1 MSAFSPRDLLSS
13 SPREPLRSAWKYV
26 SFHSLIC
33 INFSHYTRKWPHVSP
48 AQSGG
53 PGRPAA
59 AYHGRRR
66 RHQLPRS
73 PLPASFQA
81 GWRPLTGPARP
92 AGPRPPQLDLLAV
105 TEPPPAAAEGGAP
118 LSRRLS
124 RCHGKARGEWFSVA
138 SDFQYLFG
146 IRPTYLRE
154 KKQHVEGKWQAET
167 RSLAP
172 PFSPRSVFKQGGP
185 ITLKAPD
192 QPHSIIA
199 ANPYSSIK

>member
-1 MSAFSPRDLLSS
+1 MAARLPGTMRRHRAAYPGSRCP
-13 SPREPLRSAWKYV
+13 PP
-26 SFHSLIC
+26 
-33 INFSHYTRKWPHVSP
+33 
-48 AQSGG
+48 
-53 PGRPAA
+53 PGRPGPA
-59 AYHGRRR
+59 
-66 RHQLPRS
+66 
-73 PLPASFQA
+73 PASA
-81 GWRPLTGPARP
+81 RALRLAPAPPARP
-92 AGPRPPQLDLLAV
+92 LRHWICWRWQPRRRPERRGALLS
-105 TEPPPAAAEGGAP
+105 G
-118 LSRRLS
+118 RLS

-138 SDFQYLFG
+138 PDFPYLFS

>member
-1 MSAFSPRDLLSS
+1 MGKKWVLTMSAFSPRDLLSS

-53 PGRPAA
+53 LWRPAA

-81 GWRPLTGPARP
+81 GWRPVTGPARP

-105 TEPPPAAAEGGAP
+105 TEPPPAAEEGGGSFEP
-118 LSRRLS
+118 
-124 RCHGKARGEWFSVA
+124 A
-138 SDFQYLFG
+138 S
-146 IRPTYLRE
+146 
-154 KKQHVEGKWQAET
+154 
-167 RSLAP
+167 
-172 PFSPRSVFKQGGP
+172 
-185 ITLKAPD
+185 ITLPWESERRMILSGFWFPVFV
-192 QPHSIIA
+192 QH
-199 ANPYSSIK
+199 